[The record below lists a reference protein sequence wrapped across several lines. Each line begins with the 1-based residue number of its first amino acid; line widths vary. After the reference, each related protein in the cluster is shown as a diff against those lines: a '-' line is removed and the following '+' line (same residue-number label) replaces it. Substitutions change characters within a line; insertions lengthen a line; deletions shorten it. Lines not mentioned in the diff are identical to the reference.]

1 MQKLRGYL
9 ALGIF
14 IMGIVSFLC
23 LLLPLIE
30 ITDDALM
37 LMMLA
42 VPPLICGLI
51 IALALHMLLYTLLL
65 VLYGCRI
72 QLVALYFLHI
82 RRKTVGWRVQYLPA
96 AERKVGILLAAVP
109 WEQET
114 GDLQQ
119 RAQIVLYYV
128 QSVLAILFYAL
139 AVNLYGTASA
149 IACLVLA
156 WGYAFLSII
165 MPPSEIRKRFQ
176 PEKRRK
182 MWQMQCLLAENLTDH
197 LFTEM
202 PEEYFAPPDKIQDQ
216 NDAALMI
223 NCSARLMMQ
232 NRYGEALDIL
242 TMLALEHREQ
252 TKRLWWQLI
261 PRGVLCELALD
272 KPGYF
277 LKEYDTLYMQK
288 ELRKHEKQPLVWRTA
303 CASAARRRRAEG
315 GAVPQAVPAP
325 HPPYDHAALLSVD
338 DRQNGAGKGNLRSKK
353 GKGSARMKNRTFQRL
368 FPLLRMGSILLAAV
382 LFCAALIGVNAQLT
396 VGTNEERN
404 LATYLGLALTA
415 VVTYLLQDVP
425 KMLVGRHFG
434 WKLVR
439 YEAFGRVYQAD
450 GTGAFVRVPVP
461 AQSRLRYQP
470 YLLPPEDAPR
480 HDVTLYTLCPLLYGG
495 ALAVVFGVLTLLT
508 LGRPVSLVL
517 CELAMGGVV
526 LVMTCILPMDER
538 FIASP
543 MAIARMLRDP
553 EQLAEWLYFARMKAN
568 GGVEVTDVSIE
579 NIPQPATVKTCQDA
593 ICVFQRAQIALMV
606 QCDARK
612 AYGLMKQVL
621 ESEAR
626 LSYTAWKLLLSDGVV
641 AELLAGEPGEFT
653 ALYRGKA
660 GAAIRQVMF
669 RMVDYALPAYA
680 VAMLVT
686 HEAREA
692 EVVRNTLAPVREK
705 MPELD
710 ALMKAIEEKAAR
722 IEN

>member
-14 IMGIVSFLC
+14 IMGIASFLC

-128 QSVLAILFYAL
+128 QSVRAILFYAL

-182 MWQMQCLLAENLTDH
+182 MWQMQCLLAENLTDR
-197 LFTEM
+197 LLTEM
-202 PEEYFAPPDKIQDQ
+202 PEEYFTPPDKIQDQ

-223 NCSARLMMQ
+223 NRSAWLMMQ

-242 TMLALEHREQ
+242 TMLAQEHREQ

-303 CASAARRRRAEG
+303 Y
-315 GAVPQAVPAP
+315 AV
-325 HPPYDHAALLSVD
+325 H
-338 DRQNGAGKGNLRSKK
+338 
-353 GKGSARMKNRTFQRL
+353 
-368 FPLLRMGSILLAAV
+368 LLRDGDEQKAEQCRKQFLCRIRHTTMPRCYQWTIDRM
-382 LFCAALIGVNAQLT
+382 AQ
-396 VGTNEERN
+396 EKEI
-404 LATYLGLALTA
+404 
-415 VVTYLLQDVP
+415 
-425 KMLVGRHFG
+425 
-434 WKLVR
+434 
-439 YEAFGRVYQAD
+439 YE
-450 GTGAFVRVPVP
+450 
-461 AQSRLRYQP
+461 S
-470 YLLPPEDAPR
+470 
-480 HDVTLYTLCPLLYGG
+480 
-495 ALAVVFGVLTLLT
+495 
-508 LGRPVSLVL
+508 
-517 CELAMGGVV
+517 
-526 LVMTCILPMDER
+526 
-538 FIASP
+538 
-543 MAIARMLRDP
+543 
-553 EQLAEWLYFARMKAN
+553 
-568 GGVEVTDVSIE
+568 
-579 NIPQPATVKTCQDA
+579 
-593 ICVFQRAQIALMV
+593 
-606 QCDARK
+606 RK
-612 AYGLMKQVL
+612 AK
-621 ESEAR
+621 EAQ
-626 LSYTAWKLLLSDGVV
+626 
-641 AELLAGEPGEFT
+641 E
-653 ALYRGKA
+653 
-660 GAAIRQVMF
+660 
-669 RMVDYALPAYA
+669 
-680 VAMLVT
+680 
-686 HEAREA
+686 
-692 EVVRNTLAPVREK
+692 
-705 MPELD
+705 
-710 ALMKAIEEKAAR
+710 
-722 IEN
+722 

>member
-14 IMGIVSFLC
+14 IMGIVSLLC

-30 ITDDALM
+30 ITDDALL
-37 LMMLA
+37 LMVFA
-42 VPPLICGLI
+42 VPPLICGLF

-165 MPPSEIRKRFQ
+165 MPPSEIRKVFQ

-202 PEEYFAPPDKIQDQ
+202 PEEYFAPPDKIQNQ

-242 TMLALEHREQ
+242 TMLAQEHREQ

-272 KPGYF
+272 KPGCF

-303 CASAARRRRAEG
+303 Y
-315 GAVPQAVPAP
+315 AV
-325 HPPYDHAALLSVD
+325 H
-338 DRQNGAGKGNLRSKK
+338 
-353 GKGSARMKNRTFQRL
+353 
-368 FPLLRMGSILLAAV
+368 LLRDGDEQKAEQCRKQFLRRIRHTTMPRCYQWTIDRM
-382 LFCAALIGVNAQLT
+382 AQ
-396 VGTNEERN
+396 EKEI
-404 LATYLGLALTA
+404 
-415 VVTYLLQDVP
+415 
-425 KMLVGRHFG
+425 
-434 WKLVR
+434 
-439 YEAFGRVYQAD
+439 YE
-450 GTGAFVRVPVP
+450 
-461 AQSRLRYQP
+461 S
-470 YLLPPEDAPR
+470 
-480 HDVTLYTLCPLLYGG
+480 
-495 ALAVVFGVLTLLT
+495 
-508 LGRPVSLVL
+508 
-517 CELAMGGVV
+517 
-526 LVMTCILPMDER
+526 
-538 FIASP
+538 
-543 MAIARMLRDP
+543 
-553 EQLAEWLYFARMKAN
+553 
-568 GGVEVTDVSIE
+568 
-579 NIPQPATVKTCQDA
+579 
-593 ICVFQRAQIALMV
+593 
-606 QCDARK
+606 RK
-612 AYGLMKQVL
+612 AK
-621 ESEAR
+621 EAQ
-626 LSYTAWKLLLSDGVV
+626 
-641 AELLAGEPGEFT
+641 E
-653 ALYRGKA
+653 
-660 GAAIRQVMF
+660 
-669 RMVDYALPAYA
+669 
-680 VAMLVT
+680 
-686 HEAREA
+686 
-692 EVVRNTLAPVREK
+692 
-705 MPELD
+705 
-710 ALMKAIEEKAAR
+710 
-722 IEN
+722 

>member
-14 IMGIVSFLC
+14 IMGIVSLLC

-30 ITDDALM
+30 ITDDALL
-37 LMMLA
+37 LMVFA
-42 VPPLICGLI
+42 VPPLICGLF

-165 MPPSEIRKRFQ
+165 MPPSEIRKVFQ

-202 PEEYFAPPDKIQDQ
+202 PEE
-216 NDAALMI
+216 
-223 NCSARLMMQ
+223 
-232 NRYGEALDIL
+232 ALDIL
-242 TMLALEHREQ
+242 TMLAQEHREQ

-303 CASAARRRRAEG
+303 Y
-315 GAVPQAVPAP
+315 AV
-325 HPPYDHAALLSVD
+325 H
-338 DRQNGAGKGNLRSKK
+338 
-353 GKGSARMKNRTFQRL
+353 
-368 FPLLRMGSILLAAV
+368 LLRDGDEQKAEQCRKQFLCRIRHTTMPRCYQWTIDRM
-382 LFCAALIGVNAQLT
+382 AQ
-396 VGTNEERN
+396 EKEI
-404 LATYLGLALTA
+404 
-415 VVTYLLQDVP
+415 
-425 KMLVGRHFG
+425 
-434 WKLVR
+434 
-439 YEAFGRVYQAD
+439 YE
-450 GTGAFVRVPVP
+450 
-461 AQSRLRYQP
+461 S
-470 YLLPPEDAPR
+470 
-480 HDVTLYTLCPLLYGG
+480 
-495 ALAVVFGVLTLLT
+495 
-508 LGRPVSLVL
+508 
-517 CELAMGGVV
+517 
-526 LVMTCILPMDER
+526 
-538 FIASP
+538 
-543 MAIARMLRDP
+543 
-553 EQLAEWLYFARMKAN
+553 
-568 GGVEVTDVSIE
+568 
-579 NIPQPATVKTCQDA
+579 
-593 ICVFQRAQIALMV
+593 
-606 QCDARK
+606 RK
-612 AYGLMKQVL
+612 AK
-621 ESEAR
+621 EAQ
-626 LSYTAWKLLLSDGVV
+626 
-641 AELLAGEPGEFT
+641 E
-653 ALYRGKA
+653 
-660 GAAIRQVMF
+660 
-669 RMVDYALPAYA
+669 
-680 VAMLVT
+680 
-686 HEAREA
+686 
-692 EVVRNTLAPVREK
+692 
-705 MPELD
+705 
-710 ALMKAIEEKAAR
+710 
-722 IEN
+722 